1 MSDRSPPARRRRRWR
16 VMLPTLVVL
25 GLAVL
30 WSIAWFTA
38 AWFIER
44 GIADARA
51 QAAGDG
57 VILACAEDGVRGYP
71 FRFAYRCTNAVL
83 TTPDV
88 ALSAPRVL
96 VTAQAYDPRHLIAE
110 AEGPLELAAS
120 DGRSGRADWS
130 RLLLSARSDFGR
142 LRTAIF
148 DGESDPLRIL
158 TEVGVSAS
166 DLVVETEVGPG
177 ALSRLSA
184 FARPAPE
191 TQRRDVEVAVDATAL
206 RAGAL
211 NEPVDVVLRG
221 RLFDLPDLDGADFVA
236 RWLGQ
241 GGAIGVTQLDIAGE
255 TALVRGEGRL
265 TAGPEGEADAE
276 ATLAFVAPTEVPALF
291 ADEGLRGIVATLS
304 NALLFTGRPTEV
316 DGRDALA
323 LDVVVE
329 DGDAQVGILP
339 LGALPPLF

>member
-1 MSDRSPPARRRRRWR
+1 MSDRSPPARRRPWR

-44 GIADARA
+44 GIGDARA

-57 VILACAEDGVRGYP
+57 VTLACAEDGVGGYP
-71 FRFAYRCTNAVL
+71 FRFAYRCTDAVL

-88 ALSAPRVL
+88 TLRAPRILATV
-96 VTAQAYDPRHLIAE
+96 QAYDPRYLIAE
-110 AEGPLELAAS
+110 AEGPLEVAAS

-130 RLLLSARSDFGR
+130 RLLLSARSDLGR
-142 LRTAIF
+142 LRAAIL

-158 TEVGVSAS
+158 TEVGASAS
-166 DLVVETEVGPG
+166 DLVVETEIGPG
-177 ALSRLSA
+177 ALARFTA
-184 FARPAPE
+184 FARPALE

-206 RAGAL
+206 QARAL
-211 NEPVDVVLRG
+211 TEPVDIVLRS
-221 RLFDLPDLDGADFVA
+221 RLFDLPDLEGVDFVA

-241 GGAIGVTQLDIAGE
+241 GGAVGVTQLDIAGE
-255 TALVRGEGRL
+255 AAIVRAEGRL
-265 TAGPEGEADAE
+265 TAGPDGEAEGE
-276 ATLAFVAPTEVPALF
+276 ATLAFVAPTQVPALV
-291 ADEGLRGIVATLS
+291 ADDGLRGIVATLS
-304 NALLFTGRPTEV
+304 NALLFTGRPTKV

-323 LDVVVE
+323 LDVVVT
-329 DGDAQVGILP
+329 DGEAQVGFLP